1 LNTFASGPKHHYYG
15 KGDVIAYRLNRDGRA
30 PAGKSAVFGANVLV
44 LLYGDA
50 FWATYTEG
58 DNTGL
63 IATDSMKNL
72 IQRETMNFDG
82 DDLESYCYLIGK
94 KFLSRYSQV
103 EGIQISA
110 SAIPYEPLGGSLAFT
125 PSGPDRANA
134 RIEVNRTGIVEIA
147 SGVAGF
153 KLLRLSGSAFQ
164 GFLRD
169 EYTTLPDLKNR
180 PLHMWL
186 DVEWLYIDRSAAFT
200 DGAVTTHVRRI
211 VREVFASVESRS
223 IQQLLYQM
231 GVKVLADVAAISQV
245 RFEANN
251 RTWDTIAEKGE
262 ALGVYTDARPPYGC
276 IGLTLERQP

>member
-1 LNTFASGPKHHYYG
+1 LNTFASGRKRHYYG
-15 KGDVIAYRLNRDGRA
+15 KGDVIAYRLNRAGQA
-30 PAGKSAVFGANVLV
+30 PEGKSPVFGANVLV

-58 DNTGL
+58 SNTGL

-82 DDLESYCYLIGK
+82 DDLESYCHLIGEM
-94 KFLSRYSQV
+94 FLSRYSQI
-103 EGIQISA
+103 EGVQISA
-110 SAIPYEPLGGSLAFT
+110 SAIPYEPLGGVAFT
-125 PSGPDRANA
+125 PAGPDRANA

-180 PLHMWL
+180 PLHLWL
-186 DVEWLYIDRSAAFT
+186 DVEWLYIDSGAAFT
-200 DGAVTTHVRRI
+200 NGAVTEHVRRI
-211 VREVFASVESRS
+211 IREVFTSVASRS

-231 GVKVLADVAAISQV
+231 GVKVLADVAAISEV